1 MQPVNTASCV
11 YIAYTTACY
20 RTRFTYRPPSLF
32 LETKLVERLCDTKIG
47 GYFRKSVYIASTL
60 GVCVDVMI
68 LHVHRYG
75 QPLFV
80 IINEHNWKSTRVRGE
95 RIDADFFGTRQGKA
109 RQGKAKQSKGKTLPA
124 NRHRRSV
131 TSAMPMLRRVYA
143 AGRVYRFRGD
153 VTNRKVL
160 EEPRAAF
167 LERFFSCFM
176 ELWKPRH
183 TGTTRFPSDS
193 FDKRRGDSRHRA
205 TNRVH
210 GIFYDV
216 NFYDGK
222 SLLPFS
228 NAILMASFKLVN
240 CRVDHLCLTVL
251 TLKLCVTVGVS
262 SVLLRFSF
270 RVSSGKS
277 NNSSKW

>member
-1 MQPVNTASCV
+1 MCIYSV
-11 YIAYTTACY
+11 YYRVLPYTL
-20 RTRFTYRPPSLF
+20 YRPPFLF

-47 GYFRKSVYIASTL
+47 GYFRKSVYILSTL

-80 IINEHNWKSTRVRGE
+80 IINQRNWKSTRVRGE

-109 RQGKAKQSKGKTLPA
+109 RQSKGKTLPA

-153 VTNRKVL
+153 VTNGKVL
-160 EEPRAAF
+160 EELRAAF

-205 TNRVH
+205 STAFTVFFTMS
-210 GIFYDV
+210 ISTMEKV
-216 NFYDGK
+216 C
-222 SLLPFS
+222 SLF
-228 NAILMASFKLVN
+228 LM
-240 CRVDHLCLTVL
+240 RY
-251 TLKLCVTVGVS
+251 
-262 SVLLRFSF
+262 
-270 RVSSGKS
+270 
-277 NNSSKW
+277 

>member
-109 RQGKAKQSKGKTLPA
+109 RQGKARQSKAKGKHCLPTGIEGLWPRRCLCYA
-124 NRHRRSV
+124 VYTPLAACTVSEVMSRTERSLKNREQ
-131 TSAMPMLRRVYA
+131 L
-143 AGRVYRFRGD
+143 
-153 VTNRKVL
+153 
-160 EEPRAAF
+160 
-167 LERFFSCFM
+167 FS
-176 ELWKPRH
+176 
-183 TGTTRFPSDS
+183 SDS
-193 FDKRRGDSRHRA
+193 FPVLWNFENRDTPVQRVFRLTHSINGGEIRVIEPQPRSRYFLRCQFLRRKKFA
-205 TNRVH
+205 
-210 GIFYDV
+210 
-216 NFYDGK
+216 
-222 SLLPFS
+222 PF
-228 NAILMASFKLVN
+228 F
-240 CRVDHLCLTVL
+240 
-251 TLKLCVTVGVS
+251 
-262 SVLLRFSF
+262 
-270 RVSSGKS
+270 
-277 NNSSKW
+277 